1 MSRKAWPPS
10 KSGRLIVIPHWV
22 PSTRILLT
30 VRIVDVADDKVSP
43 SLRKA
48 TYWCGP
54 DSYLSGSVTV
64 LNGSSIAVSTIIC
77 VFYKA
82 VSVLLSRMLI
92 GLAQAWMLLISR
104 GMYERTCKGLPG
116 LLQQLLQPY
125 LRTSLILKPLARGV
139 IRGGFLLFFLHLLL
153 PQTLLHPPIGR
164 QAQNSASSFLSW
176 DIFRSCSYI
185 RHTTE
190 SLVMINILIF
200 QFFFLRGHVLAA
212 TRVWWLIK
220 ETWVISVSV
229 FTETPFCISSQGN
242 MCWLEARKHKDNGV
256 KIIVFM

>member
-82 VSVLLSRMLI
+82 VSVLLSRMFI

-139 IRGGFLLFFLHLLL
+139 IRGGFLLFFY
-153 PQTLLHPPIGR
+153 TY
-164 QAQNSASSFLSW
+164 
-176 DIFRSCSYI
+176 C
-185 RHTTE
+185 
-190 SLVMINILIF
+190 
-200 QFFFLRGHVLAA
+200 FLRHFFILPLGDKLRIQPPHFSAETFFGPALTSE
-212 TRVWWLIK
+212 TRLR
-220 ETWVISVSV
+220 
-229 FTETPFCISSQGN
+229 
-242 MCWLEARKHKDNGV
+242 L
-256 KIIVFM
+256 